1 MTCHQSPSAS
11 EKIVP
16 FSGRLL
22 FSLHFCYFSGI
33 LFGGIR
39 IFCIFA
45 SEQGVAVMY
54 ASDGEKNNRKNGFYV

>member
-33 LFGGIR
+33 LFGGNEIFR
-39 IFCIFA
+39 IFANI
-45 SEQGVAVMY
+45 Y
-54 ASDGEKNNRKNGFYV
+54 AK